1 MYIHLNVYFDE
12 TQIFVDTLNIW
23 YHIPNILL
31 YYLALNLMFHYD
43 PSFASLI
50 AFYLSPTMAGVLLC
64 VWIFI
69 FFAFMLKY
77 FSSSRFMLMFDLM
90 YEKAHTFYGDILGKD
105 ASMNMKLYIT
115 SLFFV
120 ILFANLIG
128 LIISFIAPIFGMNEQ
143 WDFIL
148 SQYIIMP
155 TSDMQFNI
163 ALSLFST
170 LLLIYVQFG
179 TLWYKKFIY
188 NYFPIWGKGYI
199 EIQRRKMSALIYHPI
214 FLIAKLGDIIVSLF
228 LGFLD
233 FVGLL
238 AKIISLAFRLFWNMT
253 SGTILLAMLLIWL
266 NNFTQW
272 LTGFVGGINF
282 PILAPLLVYAQG
294 LLVAVIQAMVFPLL
308 VAIFIRMAMMETV

>member
-1 MYIHLNVYFDE
+1 MILYIC
-12 TQIFVDTLNIW
+12 
-23 YHIPNILL
+23 ILL
-31 YYLALNLMFHYD
+31 YYIVLKFMFHYD

-50 AFYLSPTMAGVLLC
+50 AFYLSPSMAWVLLC
-64 VWIFI
+64 IWIFLL
-69 FFAFMLKY
+69 FAYCIKY
-77 FSSSRFMLMFDLM
+77 CPASRVMVLFDLM

-105 ASMNMKLYIT
+105 ASTNMKLYIT

-128 LIISFIAPIFGMNEQ
+128 LIISFIAPIFGINEQ
-143 WDFIL
+143 WDFVL
-148 SQYIIMP
+148 SQYIMMP

-179 TLWYKKFIY
+179 TLWYKKFFY
-188 NYFPIWGKGYI
+188 NYFPFYGKWYI
-199 EIQRRKMSALIYHPI
+199 EVQRGKMSQFMYYPI
-214 FLIAKLGDIIVSLF
+214 CIIAKLWDIVVSLF
-228 LGFLD
+228 LWFLD

-238 AKIISLAFRLFWNMT
+238 AKVISLAFRLFWNMT

-272 LTGFVGGINF
+272 LTGFIGGINF
-282 PILAPLLVYAQG
+282 PIIVPILVYAQG

-308 VAIFIRMAMMETV
+308 VAIFIRMAMMETA